1 MHHGKEHMVGGHER
15 EIKEMYESLLVVLE
29 YFPLGNTT
37 VALPVAFIFASA
49 EERGFKS
56 HLRLKKRTTL
66 FRIVIDI

>member
-37 VALPVAFIFASA
+37 FGDEDNYQNISRRWQCV
-49 EERGFKS
+49 
-56 HLRLKKRTTL
+56 
-66 FRIVIDI
+66 